1 MENEKEGVLEM
12 LDECYFCKAN
22 VVQQKITV
30 DYRWGD
36 TLVVIKDVPAGVC
49 RQCGEK
55 YLSSSVYKRLE
66 RLAKSKSH
74 LLGKMT
80 VDILAYETSAAT

>member
-1 MENEKEGVLEM
+1 MVDK
-12 LDECYFCKAN
+12 CYFCKGKVAD
-22 VVQQKITV
+22 QQITV

-49 RQCGEK
+49 EQCGEK
-55 YLSSSVYKRLE
+55 YLSSDVYKELE

-74 LLGKMT
+74 ITGEMT
-80 VDILAYETSAAT
+80 VDILDFEESPAS

>member
-1 MENEKEGVLEM
+1 MVGK
-12 LDECYFCKAN
+12 CYFCKGKVAD
-22 VVQQKITV
+22 QQITV

-49 RQCGEK
+49 EQCGEK
-55 YLSSSVYKRLE
+55 YLSGDVYKELE

-74 LLGKMT
+74 FTGEMT
-80 VDILAYETSAAT
+80 VGILNFEESPAP